1 MPGDTFTP
9 PHHEQSTVF
18 DDGNV
23 LEFRKA
29 RDDLRP
35 QSEIQ
40 AERDVRSAYAQQ
52 AHERAERPLTPVEY
66 AALQLTALHAARQE
80 RMVNEDKPFLK
91 EAA

>member
-9 PHHEQSTVF
+9 PHQEHSTVF

-35 QSEIQ
+35 QSQIE
-40 AERDVRSAYAQQ
+40 AERAVRSAYDYQ
-52 AHERAERPLTPVEY
+52 ATAETERQLTPVEY
-66 AALQLTALHAARQE
+66 AALQLAELHKARRDRMAA
-80 RMVNEDKPFLK
+80 
-91 EAA
+91 

>member
-9 PHHEQSTVF
+9 PRQENSTVF

-29 RDDLRP
+29 REGLRP
-35 QSEIQ
+35 QSEIE
-40 AERDVRSAYAQQ
+40 AERAVQSAYDYSVTAES
-52 AHERAERPLTPVEY
+52 ERQLTPVEY
-66 AALQLTALHAARQE
+66 AALQLVELHKVRQE